1 MKNNLLPPIGM
12 VVLCSLIFTSVFPQD
27 STRSLSLK
35 DAIDLSIKNSKQL
48 KGSQAKIEESTAA
61 LKEAVQRRLP
71 EASIGGSYLYLTPPD
86 ITVKTKNNNGGGGGG
101 GGGLNLGNINISQVL
116 YGTMNVSLPVYNG
129 LRIQSGI
136 ESARLLDQAIRLD
149 ADKDKEDIILNTIS
163 AFANLYKAKAG
174 VNLVKESLAESRQ
187 RVSDFSNLEKNG
199 LLARNDLLKAEL
211 EASNF
216 ELSLLD
222 AENNWKLANVNM
234 NLMLG
239 LAEKTALVPDSASL
253 QAAGDLKDIEEYEQ
267 LAFQNRKDMQAN
279 NFRQKAAAEGVK
291 VARAEYYP
299 SLAVTGGY
307 IALDIPGFISVT
319 NAFTIGAGLKYNI
332 GSLWKTD
339 AKVQQAKAREKQ
351 LRASAELMNDNIR
364 LEINQA
370 YENYLSSQKKIEVY
384 FRAIDQA
391 TENYKITK
399 NKYDNN
405 LVTTTDLLDAD
416 LASLQAKLNYAGA
429 KADAVVA
436 YNKLLRTAGLLSNL
450 YGNK

>member
-1 MKNNLLPPIGM
+1 MKNNLLPVTGM
-12 VVLCSLIFTSVFPQD
+12 VILLSSVFSSVSAQD
-27 STRSLSLK
+27 STRNLTLK
-35 DAIDLSIKNSKQL
+35 DAVDLSLKNSKQL

-71 EASIGGSYLYLTPPD
+71 EASIGGSYLYLTPPN
-86 ITVKTKNNNGGGGGG
+86 ISVKTKNNNSGGGS
-101 GGGLNLGNINISQVL
+101 GGLNFGNIKISQVM
-116 YGTMNVSLPVYNG
+116 YGSVNVSLPVYSG
-129 LRIQSGI
+129 LKIQSGI
-136 ESARLLDQAIRLD
+136 ESARFLHQATKLD
-149 ADKDKEDIILNTIS
+149 ADKDKEDIILNTVG

-174 VNLVKESLAESRQ
+174 VNLVMESLAESRQ

-211 EASNF
+211 ETSNI

-234 NLMLG
+234 NLIMG
-239 LAEKTALVPDSASL
+239 LPEKTALIPDSASL
-253 QAAGDLKDIEEYEQ
+253 QAGGDLKDIDEYEQ
-267 LAFQNRKDMQAN
+267 LAFQNRKDMQAYT
-279 NFRQKAAAEGVK
+279 FRQKAAAEGIK

-299 SLAVTGGY
+299 SLALTGGY
-307 IALDIPGFISVT
+307 VALDIPSFISVT

-339 AKVQQAKAREKQ
+339 AKVEQAKAREKQ
-351 LRASAELMNDNIR
+351 LRAGAESLNDNIR

-370 YENYLSSQKKIEVY
+370 YENYLLSEKKIDVY

-405 LVTTTDLLDAD
+405 LLTTTDLLDAD
-416 LASLQAKLNYAGA
+416 LASLQAKLNYAYA

-436 YNKLLRTAGLLSNL
+436 YNKLLQTAGLLSNPS
-450 YGNK
+450 GNK

>member
-1 MKNNLLPPIGM
+1 MKNNLLQVTGLVILLSS
-12 VVLCSLIFTSVFPQD
+12 VVSSISAQD
-27 STRSLSLK
+27 SARNLTLK
-35 DAIDLSIKNSKQL
+35 DAIDLSLKNSKKL

-71 EASIGGSYLYLTPPD
+71 EASIGGSYLYLTPPN
-86 ITVKTKNNNGGGGGG
+86 INVKTKNNSSGSGS
-101 GGGLNLGNINISQVL
+101 GGLNLGNIKISQVM
-116 YGTMNVSLPVYNG
+116 YGTMNVSLPVYSG
-129 LRIQSGI
+129 LKIQSGI
-136 ESARLLDQAIRLD
+136 ESARFLDQATKLD
-149 ADKDKEDIILNTIS
+149 ADKDKEDIILNTVS
-163 AFANLYKAKAG
+163 AFVNLYKAVGA
-174 VNLVKESLAESRQ
+174 VILVKESLAESRK

-211 EASNF
+211 ETSNF

-239 LAEKTALVPDSASL
+239 LPEKTALIPDSASL
-253 QAAGDLKDIEEYEQ
+253 QTGGDLKDIDEYEQ
-267 LAFQNRKDMQAN
+267 LAFQNRKDMQAYTY
-279 NFRQKAAAEGVK
+279 RQKAAAEGTK

-299 SLAVTGGY
+299 SLALTGGY
-307 IALDIPGFISVT
+307 VALDIPSFISVT

-339 AKVQQAKAREKQ
+339 AKVQQAKAREQQ
-351 LRASAELMNDNIR
+351 LRAGAESLNDNIR
-364 LEINQA
+364 FEINQA
-370 YENYLSSQKKIEVY
+370 YENYILTQKKIDVY
-384 FRAIDQA
+384 YRAIDQA

-405 LVTTTDLLDAD
+405 LLNTTDLLDAD

-436 YNKLLRTAGLLSNL
+436 YNKLLQTAGLLSNPS
-450 YGNK
+450 GIKQ